1 MDMLEQSLDSSGSH
15 DKQETEEVVQ
25 LQEGES
31 VGTVEQTAVTI
42 TGVPQGAFTDHNVQY
57 QFRTE
62 NSGGQVT
69 YRVVQV
75 TDDHLEATAD
85 GSGAVSVVS
94 AAAFAGAPQAVAQA
108 VIQNPFSN
116 GGSPGGETVG
126 GETRFAYFPATTVS
140 DGTAVS
146 VQATSD
152 PTIAQ
157 AGGQF
162 YVMMSPPE
170 VLQTAAPRT
179 IAPRTHTYTADLGES
194 EMLQHGSSNWKV
206 EGPRAPRDERR
217 RAQHNEVERRR
228 RDKINNWIVTLSKI
242 IPDCSIDSRTGAVS
256 LKSKGGI
263 LSKACDYIRELRQ
276 SNQRLQESYKEVE
289 QVEMD
294 NELLRQQIEELKND
308 NALLRAQ
315 LQQHGVE
322 VNGDATPQ

>member
-1 MDMLEQSLDSSGSH
+1 MDMLEQSLDSSASH

-25 LQEGES
+25 LQEGLPWCTVTDLKH
-31 VGTVEQTAVTI
+31 VGLCVAGETVGAEEQTAVTI
-42 TGVPQGAFTDHNVQY
+42 TGVPQAAFADNVQY

-75 TDDHLEATAD
+75 TDDQLEATAD
-85 GSGAVSVVS
+85 GTGAVSVVS
-94 AAAFAGAPQAVAQA
+94 AAAFAGASQAVAQA

-126 GETRFAYFPATTVS
+126 GETRFAYFPAATVS

-146 VQATSD
+146 VQATAD

-179 IAPRTHTYTADLGES
+179 IAPRTHTYTA
-194 EMLQHGSSNWKV
+194 KV
-206 EGPRAPRDERR
+206 DGPRAPRDERR

-242 IPDCSIDSRTGAVS
+242 IPDCSIDSRTGA
-256 LKSKGGI
+256 SKGGI

-276 SNQRLQESYKEVE
+276 SNQRLQDSYKEVE
-289 QVEMD
+289 RVEMD

>member
-1 MDMLEQSLDSSGSH
+1 MDMLEQSLDSSASH

-25 LQEGES
+25 LQEVVAASQRNMLTCVVAGET
-31 VGTVEQTAVTI
+31 VGTEEHTAVTI
-42 TGVPQGAFTDHNVQY
+42 TGVPQAAFADHNVQY

-75 TDDHLEATAD
+75 TDDQLEATAD
-85 GSGAVSVVS
+85 GTGAVSVVS
-94 AAAFAGAPQAVAQA
+94 TAAFTGAPQAVAQA

-126 GETRFAYFPATTVS
+126 GETRFAYFPAATVS

-146 VQATSD
+146 VQATTD

-170 VLQTAAPRT
+170 VLQTAPRT
-179 IAPRTHTYTADLGES
+179 IAPRTHTYTA
-194 EMLQHGSSNWKV
+194 KV

-242 IPDCSIDSRTGAVS
+242 IPDCSIDSRTGA
-256 LKSKGGI
+256 SKGGI

-289 QVEMD
+289 RVEMD
-294 NELLRQQIEELKND
+294 NELLRQQLEELKND